1 MKVRHLT
8 VAKLFLL
15 KLEADEEE
23 YASTD
28 GRRPDCLPHQGL
40 EAASQSA
47 VNAPVKEK
55 EVSGRKNS
63 KKLYKSIFFCD
74 CIG

>member
-1 MKVRHLT
+1 MKERHLT
-8 VAKLFLL
+8 DAKLFML
-15 KLEADEEE
+15 KLEVEEE
-23 YASTD
+23 ECASTN
-28 GRRPDCLPHQGL
+28 GRRPDGVPHQGL

-63 KKLYKSIFFCD
+63 K
-74 CIG
+74 